1 MTGTWRHLPATARA
15 IAVTATAAVAAAQA
29 RDNQA
34 YDEAVADLAADDRS
48 GLVLGTV
55 VRLLLEE
62 GHPEGLAGDDIRQ
75 VLTRCVQN
83 AMRWRRDVDPH
94 VVLVLLAGALGVY
107 DPEGDESRPDAPAL
121 AQHAPLLVADLLAVT
136 GVPLDDY
143 LAAAFTEIER
153 TERQD

>member
-1 MTGTWRHLPATARA
+1 MTGTWRHLPASARA

-29 RDNQA
+29 RDGAA
-34 YDEAVADLAADDRS
+34 YDEAVADLAADERS

-62 GHPEGLAGDDIRQ
+62 SHPDGLDGDDIRQ
-75 VLTRCVQN
+75 VLARCVQD
-83 AMRWRRDVDPH
+83 AMRWRSDVDPH

-107 DPEGDESRPDAPAL
+107 DPEGDDAPPDASAL
-121 AQHAPLLVADLLAVT
+121 ARHAPLLVADLLAAT
-136 GVPLDDY
+136 GAPLDGY

-153 TERQD
+153 TERHD